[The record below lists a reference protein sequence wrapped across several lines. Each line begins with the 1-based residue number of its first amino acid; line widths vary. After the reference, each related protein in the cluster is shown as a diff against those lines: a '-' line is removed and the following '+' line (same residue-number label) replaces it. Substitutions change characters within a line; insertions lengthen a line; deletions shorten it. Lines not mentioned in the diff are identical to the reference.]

1 MRLFLLTMCLT
12 FSCLSFAQESSKNE
26 KIESMKVAFL
36 STKLELTAKEAQQFW
51 PLYNEFQQKME
62 KLRKSKKS
70 DFEDIKSKIESGTD
84 KELTIYMDE
93 VFAARQKELDLQKE
107 YYEKYAKVVPLKK
120 VALLYQA
127 ENQFKREL
135 LKKIKEKSK

>member
-1 MRLFLLTMCLT
+1 MRLSLLTICLI

-70 DFEDIKSKIESGTD
+70 DFEDIKSKIENGTD
-84 KELTIYMDE
+84 KELTVYMDE
-93 VFAARQKELDLQKE
+93 VFATRQKELDLQKE

>member
-1 MRLFLLTMCLT
+1 MRPLLLCICLF
-12 FSCLSFAQESSKNE
+12 FSFLSFSQENSKNE
-26 KIESMKVAFL
+26 KIESMKVAFI
-36 STKLELTAKEAQQFW
+36 STKLELTAKEAQLFW

-70 DFEDIKSKIESGTD
+70 DFDDIKSKIESGTD
-84 KELTIYMDE
+84 KELTAYMDE
-93 VFAARQKELDLQKE
+93 VFSTRQKELDLQKE
-107 YYEKYAKVVPLKK
+107 YYEKYAKVVSLKK

>member
-1 MRLFLLTMCLT
+1 MRLSLLTICLI

-70 DFEDIKSKIESGTD
+70 DFEDIKSKIENGTD
-84 KELTIYMDE
+84 KELTVYMDE
-93 VFAARQKELDLQKE
+93 VFATRQKELDCKKNIMKNTQK
-107 YYEKYAKVVPLKK
+107 
-120 VALLYQA
+120 LY
-127 ENQFKREL
+127 L
-135 LKKIKEKSK
+135 

>member
-1 MRLFLLTMCLT
+1 MRLFLLTICLI

-70 DFEDIKSKIESGTD
+70 DFEDIKSKIENGTD
-84 KELTIYMDE
+84 KELTVYMDE
-93 VFAARQKELDLQKE
+93 VFATRQKELDLQKE

>member
-1 MRLFLLTMCLT
+1 MI

-62 KLRKSKKS
+62 KLRKLKKS
-70 DFEDIKSKIESGTD
+70 DFEDIKSKIENGTD
-84 KELTIYMDE
+84 KELTVYMDE
-93 VFAARQKELDLQKE
+93 VFATRQKELDLQKE

-120 VALLYQA
+120 VALLYQT